1 MNRKFSKVQENTR
14 SNISSQ
20 VGNLFKFKEEI
31 FESPGENLIGN
42 NLSGGKPV
50 RAARP
55 PTKNSGY
62 RLFRAT
68 CENSLQLNMTRNHFF
83 CFFSF
88 LIFASF
94 VVFSGCLQFARI
106 FAGLY
111 CSSALRKN
119 HMQINVIHNHFS
131 LKCGACAPK
140 PAQSIKK
147 RCGSNDVGQCSVL
160 GALVR

>member
-20 VGNLFKFKEEI
+20 VGNLFKFKEEF

-55 PTKNSGY
+55 PTKSSGY

-83 CFFSF
+83 LFFQFSHF
-88 LIFASF
+88 CEFCRVFWLFAVRSHF
-94 VVFSGCLQFARI
+94 CGV
-106 FAGLY
+106 Y